1 MPTPPKKIRKQYVNS
16 EYPKLVLK
24 FEDGHEITV
33 LKGTGKTFDCW
44 SGETIKMMAIIDPDE
59 RERNYVGKKRADE
72 FDDA

>member
-1 MPTPPKKIRKQYVNS
+1 MLIPPRKIRKQYVNS

-44 SGETIKMMAIIDPDE
+44 SGETIKLMAIIDPEE
-59 RERNYVGKKRADE
+59 RERNFVDKRKADD